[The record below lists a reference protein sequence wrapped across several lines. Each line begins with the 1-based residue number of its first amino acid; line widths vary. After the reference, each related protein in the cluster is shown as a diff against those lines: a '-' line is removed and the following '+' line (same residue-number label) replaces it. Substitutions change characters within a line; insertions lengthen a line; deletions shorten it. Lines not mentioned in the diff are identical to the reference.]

1 MAVVVGI
8 PASADPQESRAPL
21 VPDVVKK
28 LASLGAQV
36 VVQRGATDAAFAPGE
51 SLGEV
56 TFVETAREVVDRS
69 DIVWTIGNLDP
80 ALTDALRPG
89 QLLMGLLAPYSSAER
104 ASALAATGVTAFAM
118 ELLPRISR
126 AQSMDI
132 LSSQGA
138 ASGYQ
143 CVLIAAAR
151 APKFFPMLTY
161 AAGTIRPA
169 RVLVI
174 GAGVAGLQAIATAKR
189 LGAMV
194 EGYDVRPETKEQVES
209 LGAKFVDTGVSA
221 AGSGGYAR
229 ELTADELAQQAR
241 ALAKAVAGAD
251 VLITTAAIPG
261 KRAPVIVSRTM
272 VEAMRPGSVV
282 VDMAAEG
289 GGNVEGTVAGKE
301 VAVGGVRVVGPVNL
315 PARMPVS
322 TSDMFARNLYNFT
335 APMITDGVLTLDWSD
350 EVIAGTAFTHAGK
363 VVHPQVARVLGL
375 AEPAAAATPTTGQ
388 TRESKA

>member
-28 LASLGAQV
+28 LATLGAQV

-388 TRESKA
+388 TRESQA